1 MAFLGGLGGPLR
13 TIKGKSKATTKRI
26 AAEMVKELSYMRSRN
41 IDSQYVWLCLNFDD
55 SYTLTFGQP
64 QLVSDVDCDG
74 VTSGEEMSQFN
85 DEKDMEYIAGGL
97 LRSAREVRK
106 ELNEYGEYSNY

>member
-1 MAFLGGLGGPLR
+1 MAFLGGLGGSLR
-13 TIKGKSKATTKRI
+13 TVKSTSKATTKRI
-26 AAEMVKELSYMRSRN
+26 AADMVKELSYMRGRN
-41 IDSQYVWLCLNFDD
+41 IDSQFVWLCLNHDD

-64 QLVSDVDCDG
+64 QMVSDVDCDG

-85 DEKDMEYIAGGL
+85 DETDMGYIAGAL
-97 LRSAREVRK
+97 LRSAKEVRK